1 MLLQQADDD
10 TGNLMIAPK
19 SSFLFNAGMVIGLAL
34 VVLSIAIAIIG
45 PSIAPRDPME
55 QNLVIKPGETRIMAP
70 PFPPGTPGYILGSDM
85 FGRDT
90 LSRLLWAVRP
100 TLLMALFIA
109 TARLLVGTSLGAAEG
124 WFATGRAGDVARSL
138 REFGASI
145 PLLLFSIV
153 LLFVFQFQSGSIWAF
168 VIALSVTGW
177 TGTALI
183 VAERVRLVRR
193 EPYIEATRALGAGE
207 WHILVKHVV
216 PQINTL
222 LPIILSL
229 EMGSVLLILAEL
241 GFLGFYAGG
250 RQRATLVTGNSATM
264 DLPIMIPGFPELGQ
278 MLSNSW
284 TQFFQNPFLTI
295 VTGTVFLL
303 TIFGF
308 MMLGESLKRRVMK
321 GNFPT
326 PRFSLSRLFEPAPKP
341 VTDQSVEGS

>member
-1 MLLQQADDD
+1 MQNNTKSGFLL
-10 TGNLMIAPK
+10 
-19 SSFLFNAGMVIGLAL
+19 NAGMVIGLLLVAL
-34 VVLSIAIAIIG
+34 TIITALIG
-45 PSIAPRDPME
+45 PNIAPHDPME
-55 QNLVIKPGETRIMAP
+55 QNLVIKPGVTRFMAP
-70 PFPPGTPGYILGSDM
+70 PFPPGTPGYWLGSDM

-109 TARLLVGTSLGAAEG
+109 TTRLILGIILGAVEG
-124 WFATGRAGDVARSL
+124 WFATKQVGDSARSL
-138 REFGASI
+138 REFSASI
-145 PLLLFSIV
+145 PLLIFAIV
-153 LLFVFQFQSGSIWAF
+153 LLFVFQFQQGSIWAF

-193 EPYIEATRALGAGE
+193 EPYIEAARALGAGE
-207 WHILVKHVV
+207 WHILVRHVI

-222 LPIILSL
+222 LPVLLSL

-250 RQRATLVTGNSATM
+250 RQQATLVTGSAATM

-278 MLSNSW
+278 MLANSW

-295 VTGTVFLL
+295 ITGTVFFL
-303 TIFGF
+303 TIFAF

-321 GNFPT
+321 GDWPSA
-326 PRFSLSRLFEPAPKP
+326 RFGLARIFASQKLKP
-341 VTDQSVEGS
+341 DDRVADI